1 MPDQLKLRRTTET
14 IGIEV
19 TGLDLSL
26 PISPD
31 TCAALRIALADHL
44 VVVVRDQSLTPE
56 TLLTAVGN
64 FGPIMRQHLTSLLL
78 PGHPL
83 IVALDSSKT
92 KVGADGRSVAIG
104 ARDWHTDHAH
114 QERPPNYTALSAVR
128 LPQTGGDTSFA
139 NMQRAYENL
148 PDPLRGLV
156 DGMTVITKI
165 DDRYST
171 AEDKASHVKPNR
183 HPLVRTHPITK
194 KRGIF
199 VHPGMVARF
208 DGMGS
213 EESQEFLEDL
223 LETAITPNIIY
234 RHRWCPGDL
243 VITDNRGQMHVAHQ
257 DYDLS
262 FGRILHR
269 VLVEGETPY

>member
-1 MPDQLKLRRTTET
+1 
-14 IGIEV
+14 
-19 TGLDLSL
+19 
-26 PISPD
+26 
-31 TCAALRIALADHL
+31 
-44 VVVVRDQSLTPE
+44 
-56 TLLTAVGN
+56 
-64 FGPIMRQHLTSLLL
+64 
-78 PGHPL
+78 
-83 IVALDSSKT
+83 
-92 KVGADGRSVAIG
+92 
-104 ARDWHTDHAH
+104 
-114 QERPPNYTALSAVR
+114 
-128 LPQTGGDTSFA
+128 
-139 NMQRAYENL
+139 
-148 PDPLRGLV
+148 
-156 DGMTVITKI
+156 MTVITKI

-171 AEDKASHVKPNR
+171 AEDKASHAKPNR

-208 DGMGS
+208 DDMEP

-234 RHRWCPGDL
+234 RHQWCRGDL

-262 FGRILHR
+262 FSRILHR